1 MILGGLAVGGAPVAP
16 FVSLLAQDDAEARVA
31 LSSRAIASWGLP
43 LVFKPD
49 QGQRGTGVRILR
61 SRSDVHCVARDL
73 TADAILQA
81 YVSGPEFGVFYA
93 RHPDEPRGRI
103 ISLTTKRLPVVIGD
117 GHRTLRDL
125 ILDDPRAV
133 ALADTYLAINSARLD
148 EIPEADL
155 PVTIGELGSH
165 CRGAVFENGER
176 LVTSALEQAID
187 GAGRALPGFMFGRYD
202 VRAESEGAL
211 KDGRFT
217 ILELNGVT
225 SEPTHIYDPAA
236 TVWSAWRT
244 LAATWSL
251 VFAIG
256 HAQRRRGVPVASAGE
271 IVRLCV
277 SYRRFLRQRGVT
289 DAMTASSKSSTARTT
304 RAVFANEPLHTTEG

>member
-1 MILGGLAVGGAPVAP
+1 M
-16 FVSLLAQDDAEARVA
+16 
-31 LSSRAIASWGLP
+31 
-43 LVFKPD
+43 
-49 QGQRGTGVRILR
+49 
-61 SRSDVHCVARDL
+61 
-73 TADAILQA
+73 
-81 YVSGPEFGVFYA
+81 
-93 RHPDEPRGRI
+93 
-103 ISLTTKRLPVVIGD
+103 
-117 GHRTLRDL
+117 
-125 ILDDPRAV
+125 
-133 ALADTYLAINSARLD
+133 D

-277 SYRRFLRQRGVT
+277 GYRRFLRQRGVT